1 MLRRAIPLALITILS
16 AALVAQAPAPP
27 ADTFT
32 FLHASDLH
40 TSPANLPR
48 LERLRQ
54 IVTERKPAFV
64 LITGDLV
71 ADALRVGEADA
82 RSLFELY
89 KKTIST
95 FPVPVRSVLGNHDIF
110 GIERDASKVSADHP
124 LYGKKMFQHYLG
136 PDYYSF
142 DHGKVHFVVL
152 DTVDVDDTKY
162 YGHVDAEQLAW
173 VARDLARVPAG
184 TTVVAVTHIPLI
196 TGAPSAW
203 GYREGMG
210 AGDTV
215 VEIQGKKVFRHV
227 VNNTADVLAR
237 FSGARLA
244 LVLGG
249 HTHGR
254 EQLEFALPG
263 PRIRFHQGAS
273 VVPPFDDPIR
283 MVSGVTLYRVTGAD
297 IDDGE
302 FIPLDR
308 SQLTRN

>member
-1 MLRRAIPLALITILS
+1 MLRRAVPLALITILS

-71 ADALRVGEADA
+71 ADALRVGESDA

-110 GIERDASKVSADHP
+110 GIERDTSKVSADHP
-124 LYGKKMFQHYLG
+124 LFGKRMFRHYLG
-136 PDYYSF
+136 PEYYSF
-142 DHGKVHFVVL
+142 DHGQVHFVVL
-152 DTVDVDDTKY
+152 DTVDVDDTRY
-162 YGHVDAEQLAW
+162 WGHVDAEQLTW
-173 VARDLARVPAG
+173 LERDLAKVQAG
-184 TTVVAVTHIPLI
+184 TTVVAVTHIPLV
-196 TGAPSAW
+196 TGAIAAW
-203 GYREGMG
+203 GYREGMA

-227 VNNTADVLAR
+227 VNNTAEVLAR
-237 FSGARLA
+237 FANVRLA
-244 LVLGG
+244 LVLAG

-254 EQLEFALPG
+254 EQLEFVMPG
-263 PRIRFHQGAS
+263 PRIRFHVGAS
-273 VVPPFDDPIR
+273 VVPPFNDPIK
-283 MVSGVTLYRVTGAD
+283 MVSGVTLYRVSGRE

-302 FIPLDR
+302 FIRMDR
-308 SQLTRN
+308 

>member
-1 MLRRAIPLALITILS
+1 MLRSRLSLALLLGITCSL
-16 AALVAQAPAPP
+16 AGLARAPAPQT
-27 ADTFT
+27 DTFT
-32 FLHASDLH
+32 FLHVSDPH
-40 TSPANLPR
+40 TSSANIAR
-48 LERLRQ
+48 LERVRQ
-54 IVTERKPAFV
+54 IAVERKPAFV

-71 ADALRVGEADA
+71 ADALRVGEAEA
-82 RSLFELY
+82 RSQFELY
-89 KKTIST
+89 KKTIDT
-95 FPVPVRSVLGNHDIF
+95 FPMPVRSVLGNHDIF

-124 LYGKKMFQHYLG
+124 LYGKKMFQHYFG

-162 YGHVDAEQLAW
+162 YGHVGEEQLAW
-173 VARDLARVPAG
+173 IESDLARVRAD
-184 TTVVAVTHIPLI
+184 TTVVAVTHVPLI
-196 TGAPSAW
+196 TGALSAW

-237 FSGARLA
+237 FSGARLS

-249 HTHGR
+249 HTHGH
-254 EQLEFALPG
+254 EKLEFALPG
-263 PRIRFHQGAS
+263 PRIRFHQAAS
-273 VVPPFDDPIR
+273 VVPPFANDPIK
-283 MVSGVTLYRVTGAD
+283 MVSGVTLYRVSGTE

-302 FIPLDR
+302 FIRLDR
-308 SQLTRN
+308 E